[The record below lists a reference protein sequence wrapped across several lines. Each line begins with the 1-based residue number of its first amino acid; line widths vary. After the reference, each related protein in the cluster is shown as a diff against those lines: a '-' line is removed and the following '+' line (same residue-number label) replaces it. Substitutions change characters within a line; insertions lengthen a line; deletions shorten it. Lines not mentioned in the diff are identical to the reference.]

1 MLDKSVNEKVTE
13 KWHFLDFA
21 GSNLQDIQ
29 KWPSTLPALFCSRP
43 QCLDKASLDKWLF
56 AGENGFTRFLVQP
69 AGRNRHDH
77 QHHALRNIGLQ
88 WLKPHNKGW
97 SDFRVKFSKCW
108 RKEHGFHG
116 FLYRKSKR
124 NIMNSWEAQE
134 KSQEK
139 PHVFRSKTH
148 RLHPAEIHLVCSRA
162 WCICS
167 CICWLKFNL
176 GIWLPY
182 DCHMIA
188 IWLPYDFHA
197 LCKCKSH

>member
-1 MLDKSVNEKVTE
+1 MLDKSVNEKVTHE

-124 NIMNSWEAQE
+124 NIMNSWENPGEKPQE
-134 KSQEK
+134 K
-139 PHVFRSKTH
+139 TH
-148 RLHPAEIHLVCSRA
+148 CFSFKNPPASPGVKVTLFAQGLDASVAAFVDWSSTLESD
-162 WCICS
+162 
-167 CICWLKFNL
+167 
-176 GIWLPY
+176 

-188 IWLPYDFHA
+188 IWFPYTMQVQIT
-197 LCKCKSH
+197 

>member
-1 MLDKSVNEKVTE
+1 MLDKSVNEKVTHE

-124 NIMNSWEAQE
+124 NIMNSGENQAKSPE
-134 KSQEK
+134 KK
-139 PHVFRSKTH
+139 KTSFSVH
-148 RLHPAEIHLVCSRA
+148 WTTGFTRRLHLVCSRA

-176 GIWLPY
+176 GRRWSPY
-182 DCHMIA
+182 DRHMVA
-188 IWLPYDFHA
+188 IWFPYTMQVQIT
-197 LCKCKSH
+197 